1 MGIEKSFFW
10 QLVEQ
15 EHDRARAFCF
25 RLAGNAEDGDDLY
38 QEAII
43 RSFHGLGGLRKPES
57 FRFWLYKII
66 GNVYKS
72 RFRSPWWKR
81 LVFGTN
87 PDSKTAPVDDPSGLY
102 AARRRLEWAMAALSR
117 DDRWL
122 VMLCELEGW
131 KIAEAAAMMSMSE
144 GQIKMRLARA
154 KKKMRQRL
162 SALYEEKSNNKI
174 WKTKSYELSAGS
186 QKTE

>member
-1 MGIEKSFFW
+1 M
-10 QLVEQ
+10 VER

-43 RSFHGLGGLRKPES
+43 RSFHGLDGLRQPES

-87 PDSKTAPVDDPSGLY
+87 PDAKTAPADDPSGLY
-102 AARRRLEWAMAALSR
+102 AARRRLEWAMTALSR

-131 KIAEAAAMMSMSE
+131 KIAEAAAMMSMTE

-154 KKKMRQRL
+154 KKKMRQKL
-162 SALYEEKSNNKI
+162 VELYGKQNAEYQWKI
-174 WKTKSYELSAGS
+174 ESYELSTGT
-186 QKTE
+186 KETE